1 MDFFAPISVYRAAYD
16 NRGQVMPLAEFM
28 KLGKEQ
34 YAAQIQAYR
43 ERKAKLAE
51 LMDYR
56 TILEETVADLTDE
69 IEEKRNPLGGEDTPE
84 VAELR
89 KQVSE
94 AKDGIEQVSAEIKT
108 LDEELKKRKQAFPCA
123 TLSGYF
129 APTRAIANL
138 KQHSGF
144 ICIDID
150 DHYFIE
156 KKKYYQSLTG
166 VMDVL
171 RQHPNVCYASRSV
184 GGVGYFALI
193 PLGPVDEKHTHA
205 WYFDCLK
212 ADFEELGIVIDPACR
227 DITRNRF
234 VSMDDAPLRNP
245 QAVPY
250 LGRSDFESRNEL
262 NRQRQEAQRQA
273 RMNELHHQALLRD
286 PDLDRRHMARC
297 VERLLMERPSGFF
310 NKYEECTRV
319 TTAVAV
325 QFGEEGRQFF
335 HDMCS
340 IYSGYKYESY
350 DKMYNSFLRTAAHQT
365 TITQPMRVIMSYFK
379 KFNIT
384 FKEDNR

>member
-1 MDFFAPISVYRAAYD
+1 MNFFAPISVYRAAYD

-34 YAAQIQAYR
+34 YAAQIQQYR
-43 ERKAKLAE
+43 ERKAKLTE
-51 LMDYR
+51 LVDYR
-56 TILEETVADLTDE
+56 TLLEETIADMTNE
-69 IEEKRNPLGGEDTPE
+69 IEEKRNPLGGVDTPE
-84 VAELR
+84 VEELR
-89 KQVSE
+89 SQIEEAQSNFQTVSE
-94 AKDGIEQVSAEIKT
+94 EIKI
-108 LDEELKKRKQAFPCA
+108 LEEELKKRKQAFPCA

-129 APTRAIANL
+129 EPTRAIANL

-150 DHYFIE
+150 DHYFID
-156 KKKYYQSLTG
+156 KKKYFQSLTG
-166 VMDVL
+166 IL
-171 RQHPNVCYASRSV
+171 EILQQHPNVCYASRSV

-250 LGRSDFESRNEL
+250 LGRSDFESRNKL

-273 RMNELHHQALLRD
+273 RMEELRHQALLRD
-286 PDLDRRHMARC
+286 PDMDRRHMARC
-297 VERLLMERPSGFF
+297 VEKVLQQRPAGFL
-310 NKYEECTRV
+310 EEYDEWTRMSV
-319 TTAVAV
+319 SVASA
-325 QFGEEGRQFF
+325 FGESGRDFF
-335 HDMCS
+335 HDLCS
-340 IYSGYKYESY
+340 LYHEYSYDKY
-350 DKMYNSFLRTAAHQT
+350 DKMYSNFLKTSNHRDKIKDPIKA
-365 TITQPMRVIMSYFK
+365 IFFIFYKYGIYFK
-379 KFNIT
+379 
-384 FKEDNR
+384 DR